1 MTQKTKEIVVSA
13 LRNLMEPIIAMLL
26 RNGVTFK
33 EFSSFCKSVFVEVA
47 ARDFGIRGRPTN
59 VSRISVIT
67 GIDRKEVKRVKD
79 LLSENTQTKQ
89 AQASQDR
96 LSRILSGWHQDRDF
110 LDAQGAP
117 MQLPIEGDNSF
128 QKLVRKYGGDIPVNA
143 ILKELLRA
151 GSIEDL
157 GNGKL
162 RVLQRY
168 FFCANTDPQ
177 ALLRAG
183 TVVNE
188 LANTLFHNIYVV
200 DEENTITPR
209 FEGRASNNLISEEHI
224 EEFKKF
230 LDIEGQQFLERIDDW
245 LTQHEQGP
253 EKHPSPLGTQETKKL
268 IRLGV
273 GVFGIEQPHP
283 EER

>member
-1 MTQKTKEIVVSA
+1 M
-13 LRNLMEPIIAMLL
+13 
-26 RNGVTFK
+26 
-33 EFSSFCKSVFVEVA
+33 
-47 ARDFGIRGRPTN
+47 
-59 VSRISVIT
+59 
-67 GIDRKEVKRVKD
+67 
-79 LLSENTQTKQ
+79 
-89 AQASQDR
+89 
-96 LSRILSGWHQDRDF
+96 
-110 LDAQGAP
+110 
-117 MQLPIEGDNSF
+117 F
-128 QKLVRKYGGDIPVNA
+128 QKLVRKYGGDIPANA

-253 EKHPSPLGTQETKKL
+253 EPPPSPLGTQETKKL